1 MCAPK
6 IASIAILHLTQT
18 SAGSAVTVVRWLS
31 QAFFWLQQLHVL
43 QSELFASS
51 SLYSQAQ
58 SIANSDMHIYHEYL
72 FKMKCVQSVFAY
84 HLYT

>member
-1 MCAPK
+1 MCAPR
-6 IASIAILHLTQT
+6 IASSAVLHLTQT

-51 SLYSQAQ
+51 SLYRQAL
-58 SIANSDMHIYHEYL
+58 SIANAVTVNIDMHIYHEYL
-72 FKMKCVQSVFAY
+72 FKMKCVQ
-84 HLYT
+84 

>member
-1 MCAPK
+1 MCAPR
-6 IASIAILHLTQT
+6 IASSAVLHLTQT

-51 SLYSQAQ
+51 SLYSQAL
-58 SIANSDMHIYHEYL
+58 SDANSDMHMYHEYL
-72 FKMKCVQSVFAY
+72 LK
-84 HLYT
+84 